1 MDQAYFL
8 IVLVTPELFECR
20 GGYIV
25 EAFRYCYRYCTNI
38 ILLLLHSSVLRQ
50 YNWCGPIAVLLMT
63 VPASCVFDFSK
74 NYSFSSVIEKLNN
87 LNPPTAQVYIIGHTD
102 SSEKGMLLKTAI
114 EAKGFSVLFHSEILG
129 VPTSTID
136 NASVLIIL
144 VTGEIFKAQRR
155 SLVFQASLYCLRR
168 KSL

>member
-1 MDQAYFL
+1 
-8 IVLVTPELFECR
+8 
-20 GGYIV
+20 
-25 EAFRYCYRYCTNI
+25 
-38 ILLLLHSSVLRQ
+38 
-50 YNWCGPIAVLLMT
+50 MT
-63 VPASCVFDFSK
+63 VPVSCVFDFSI
-74 NYSFSSVIEKLNN
+74 NYSFSLVIEKLNN

-144 VTGEIFKAQRR
+144 VTGETFKAQRR

-168 KSL
+168 KKPVIQLVLEDHLLTYSNLP